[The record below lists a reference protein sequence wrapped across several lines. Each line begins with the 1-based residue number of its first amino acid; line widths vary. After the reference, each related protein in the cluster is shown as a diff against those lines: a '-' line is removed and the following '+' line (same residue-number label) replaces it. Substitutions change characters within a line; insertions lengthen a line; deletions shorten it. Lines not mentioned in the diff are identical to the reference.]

1 MANLTADQLLARV
14 TQDYFGNVDLKRLEP
29 VLDCFHADA
38 TLTIQTDQL
47 THKGRDQDIKRMFTD
62 FFEGFKVIW
71 HGDFNPVI
79 DEANQAVAV
88 QFNALRVR
96 HDDGEERATNCNVFR
111 FKDGKFQAVTIYMS
125 DENPLR

>member
-1 MANLTADQLLARV
+1 MAELNAEQLLAAV
-14 TQDYFGNVDLKRLEP
+14 TQGYFGNVDLKRLEP
-29 VLDCFHADA
+29 ALDCFATDA

-62 FFEGFKVIW
+62 FFSGFKTIW
-71 HGDFNPVI
+71 HGDFNPVV
-79 DEANQAVAV
+79 DVANQAVAL

-96 HDDGEERATNCNVFR
+96 HDDGVERAANCNVFR
-111 FKDGKFQAVTIYMS
+111 FKNGKFQAVTIFMS

>member
-1 MANLTADQLLARV
+1 MTRLTAQQLLDRV
-14 TQDYFGNVDLKRLEP
+14 TKDYFGNVDAKRLEP
-29 VLDCFHADA
+29 ALDCFQADA

-47 THKGRDQDIKRMFTD
+47 THHGRDKDIKRMFTD
-62 FFEGFKVIW
+62 FFAGFALIW

-96 HDDGEERATNCNVFR
+96 HDGGEERATNCNVFR